1 MLHNLRSERLLK
13 PMCHEWGVGSVEEGV
28 RFLLLLSSSIE
39 SPMRKRIPYA
49 KGRVLM
55 VEQVKP
61 ALFKG
66 NAMRFGLSK
75 NKGIS

>member
-1 MLHNLRSERLLK
+1 
-13 PMCHEWGVGSVEEGV
+13 
-28 RFLLLLSSSIE
+28 
-39 SPMRKRIPYA
+39 MRKRIPYA

-61 ALFKG
+61 AIFKG
-66 NAMRFGLSK
+66 NAMRFGLPK